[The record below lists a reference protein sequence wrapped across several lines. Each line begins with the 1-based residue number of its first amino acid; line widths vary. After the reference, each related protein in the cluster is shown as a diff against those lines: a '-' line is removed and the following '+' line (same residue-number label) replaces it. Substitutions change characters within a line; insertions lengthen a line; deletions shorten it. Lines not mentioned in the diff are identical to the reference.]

1 MNTIQILNYNNQ
13 SIRQTVN
20 EDGEVLFCAY
30 DVAKALGYRDAHNLL
45 RCLDDEDCPQTVRAV
60 KDDSGRE
67 VEVRF
72 IDEHQLYAIL
82 LMLKAERTK
91 PFRRWVT
98 HEVLPAIRKTGS
110 YSIGQS
116 PSMISYRN
124 TEITPE
130 VASNLLKSKDARIK
144 ELLPYKS
151 EHDKRQDIASEYR
164 ASHQKS
170 SLRLINIDTCKLST
184 LWNLPYDVLKYLES
198 LSMAERGQLFHK
210 WKHQH
215 NFNEFVRFRMKKENF
230 HL

>member
-30 DVAKALGYRDAHNLL
+30 DVATALGYRDTYNLL
-45 RCLDDEDCPQTVRAV
+45 RCLDDEDCPQRVRALDT
-60 KDDSGRE
+60 KGELRE
-67 VEVRF
+67 TAF
-72 IDEHQLYAIL
+72 INEHQLYAIL
-82 LMLKAERTK
+82 LMLKTERTK

-98 HEVLPAIRKTGS
+98 REVLPSIRKTGS
-110 YSIGQS
+110 YSIGQA
-116 PSMISYRN
+116 PSMIQYRN

-184 LWNLPYDVLKYLES
+184 LWNLPYDVLKYLET

-215 NFNEFVRFRMKKENF
+215 NFNEFIRFRMRKENF
-230 HL
+230 KL